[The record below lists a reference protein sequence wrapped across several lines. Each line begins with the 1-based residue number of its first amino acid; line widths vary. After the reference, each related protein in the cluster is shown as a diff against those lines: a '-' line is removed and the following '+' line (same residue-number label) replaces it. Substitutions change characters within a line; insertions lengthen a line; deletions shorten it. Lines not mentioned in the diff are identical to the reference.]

1 MDSSASVRWRL
12 PRCVRCWGPRVR
24 QAWLVKEG
32 QWRGWLCPPQLVEPL
47 NPPPRSHPPQLLS
60 VDNLEGAFDLSEA
73 FSAPQLAKR
82 CVLFALERYDDLL
95 ARHGGDGY
103 AALMGRM
110 VSRATPLRAVGLP
123 QSMLQGLQPF
133 VKGAAAHAF
142 SLPAAC

>member
-1 MDSSASVRWRL
+1 M
-12 PRCVRCWGPRVR
+12 
-24 QAWLVKEG
+24 
-32 QWRGWLCPPQLVEPL
+32 EPL
-47 NPPPRSHPPQLLS
+47 TPPPRSHPPQLLS

-110 VSRATPLRAVGLP
+110 VSRATPLRAVGLL

-133 VKGAAAHAF
+133 VKGVCAAAHAF